1 MGLKHCH
8 RCPFKAFLQ
17 YWDTTSVIIR
27 TCSFCDELQVTAE
40 SLFRCPLL
48 ITVELHCVS
57 LRPVKK
63 ALPSCGLTNLTAP
76 HLLPMGVTFLVVS
89 TEVSIAETPCYHFDS
104 TTSKHCRSSKAYK
117 VLHLQVLLFARR
129 LITWALAAYRR
140 ESALSAPLFAEAKHS
155 LSGFVEELSS
165 CIYHCCCNLSILC

>member
-8 RCPFKAFLQ
+8 RCPFQGCFPI
-17 YWDTTSVIIR
+17 WDTTSVIIR
-27 TCSFCDELQVTAE
+27 TCSFCDELQVTIE

-76 HLLPMGVTFLVVS
+76 HLLPMGVTFLGVS
-89 TEVSIAETPCYHFDS
+89 TEVSIAETP
-104 TTSKHCRSSKAYK
+104 
-117 VLHLQVLLFARR
+117 LLPLQQYY
-129 LITWALAAYRR
+129 IK
-140 ESALSAPLFAEAKHS
+140 ALSLKQSMQGLASASIAFCSPPDNMGSGS
-155 LSGFVEELSS
+155 LSLRICSECSS
-165 CIYHCCCNLSILC
+165 FCRGETFSFRIC